1 VTSRTHRRLSGG
13 LGLRRAAL
21 TGVIAVG
28 LAGCGSVT
36 EAAGRV
42 VDPAGRPV
50 AGALVLLRRAG
61 QAPRDAQ
68 FAERADRTGGFH
80 AILHGGYFPPDAVL
94 SVCAPGFAPAEQRV
108 AGGGWQRASRS
119 NCGRGAVRGRSAR
132 SRRASP
138 WSSEAVRP
146 PSRRHRRDR
155 AMHLTTRC
163 S

>member
-1 VTSRTHRRLSGG
+1 MRLNGG

-21 TGVIAVG
+21 AGVIAVG

-61 QAPRDAQ
+61 QAPRGAQ

-94 SVCAPGFAPAEQRV
+94 SVCAPGFVNDHPKLPTKRHLKFPTGV
-108 AGGGWQRASRS
+108 TPLLGM
-119 NCGRGAVRGRSAR
+119 
-132 SRRASP
+132 SRRGGVA
-138 WSSEAVRP
+138 
-146 PSRRHRRDR
+146 RHGVSLSADTNR
-155 AMHLTTRC
+155 L
-163 S
+163 